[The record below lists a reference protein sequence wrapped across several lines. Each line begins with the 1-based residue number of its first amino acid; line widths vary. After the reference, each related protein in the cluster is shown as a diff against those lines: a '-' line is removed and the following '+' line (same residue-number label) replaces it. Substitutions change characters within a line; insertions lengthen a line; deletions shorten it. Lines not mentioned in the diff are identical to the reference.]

1 MASDYEMLIAQIKSL
16 ANISSDAIPVMA
28 NASSLLFYNL
38 PEINWAGF
46 YMVNGEELILG
57 PFQGRLACVSIKKG
71 RGVCGTA
78 FYKDE
83 VQLVP
88 DVHDFP
94 GHSACDA
101 ASNSE
106 IVIPLHD
113 KNGTIKAVLGA
124 KSQSSADSS
133 SSDSSGSG
141 NGNSGGSWGGSYESP
156 EDFFEQFDGGQ

>member
-38 PEINWAGF
+38 PDINWAGF
-46 YMVNGEELILG
+46 YMASGEDLILG

-88 DVHDFP
+88 DVHEFP
-94 GHSACDA
+94 GHIACDA

-113 KNGTIKAVLGA
+113 KNGKIRAVLDI
-124 KSQSSADSS
+124 DSPVKNRFS
-133 SSDSSGSG
+133 IEDL
-141 NGNSGGSWGGSYESP
+141 GGLVQFAYTL
-156 EDFFEQFDGGQ
+156 EQIIEKW